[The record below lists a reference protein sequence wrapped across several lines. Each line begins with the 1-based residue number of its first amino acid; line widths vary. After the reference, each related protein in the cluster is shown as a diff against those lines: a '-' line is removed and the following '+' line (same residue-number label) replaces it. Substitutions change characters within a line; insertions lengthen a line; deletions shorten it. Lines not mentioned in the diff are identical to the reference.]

1 MVTWTIN
8 LKVIV
13 PRQSDANGS
22 AAAIWSTH
30 REVNLAT
37 RYYEELLLTLRQ
49 RPIIYRDGTE
59 LDADEARQRAIELAD
74 DVRERNGKAPLTNYD
89 GALQMFR
96 QLYEA
101 IVPSSMGD
109 KGTAQNA
116 NKFVGPL
123 LDPESK
129 GFQSIF
135 EKIPP
140 ALPSAAPSG
149 RRRARRR
156 GYCFKLSLKTD
167 PFFKIV

>member
-1 MVTWTIN
+1 MVTRAIN

-13 PRQSDANGS
+13 PRQADTNGS

-49 RPIIYRDGTE
+49 QPVIYRDGTTQ
-59 LDADEARQRAIELAD
+59 DADEARQRAIELAD

-89 GALQMFR
+89 DALQMFR

-109 KGTAQNA
+109 KGTAQNV

-135 EKIPP
+135 EKIKDPP
-140 ALPSAAPSG
+140 NWIKGVKDGLADEFEAAN
-149 RRRARRR
+149 A
-156 GYCFKLSLKTD
+156 
-167 PFFKIV
+167 